1 MCYFSLVFIFA
12 IFQMDDVMV
21 YFNYACHIL
30 IWVLLCSILQRKQ
43 NTCLVLAQACPVS
56 TNPDWLMLNLLRV
69 QNKSAQIS
77 NAISFLQSLCY
88 ENYFVQFAVL
98 TKNRNINKTQTDITQ
113 CLAQP
118 FVQHFLSS
126 QEKIKSVFFSVT
138 SVIS

>member
-1 MCYFSLVFIFA
+1 MCYFSLVFNFA

-21 YFNYACHIL
+21 YFNCVCHIL

-43 NTCLVLAQACPVS
+43 NTCLVPAQACPVS

-77 NAISFLQSLCY
+77 NAISLLQSLCY

-98 TKNRNINKTQTDITQ
+98 TKNRNINKTHHLSLKLSKLIIILGEDKVR
-113 CLAQP
+113 
-118 FVQHFLSS
+118 FFLQSL
-126 QEKIKSVFFSVT
+126 QLIIVPQG
-138 SVIS
+138 